1 MSNKEKKNDFGCHLF
16 KTEVVSEI
24 LSQIDERIDI
34 LEKIGDVTYIEGIN
48 IIEMWRNLYSEIET
62 LWLKDNSQPIITL
75 NKVQELKLR
84 FLSDFVAQFFLYNGN
99 ETDND
104 FLKNVSDF
112 FKSINEKYEG
122 VTTIEVWKELKSH
135 LSV

>member
-34 LEKIGDVTYIEGIN
+34 LEKNGDVTYIEGIN

-122 VTTIEVWKELKSH
+122 VTTIDVWKELKSH